1 LQIKSK
7 LSVGHTAD
15 SKPVKQEVN
24 STGILPILLFPVS
37 KEVYNY
43 NLAREPLQEGK
54 AQFIKMDSFSSHSV
68 E

>member
-37 KEVYNY
+37 KEVYN
-43 NLAREPLQEGK
+43 LAREPLQEGK

>member
-15 SKPVKQEVN
+15 SKPVN